1 MWEADD
7 VSRIGWYKERA
18 RLITS
23 ADKHLGKNWE
33 DEFVVCLFCFPV
45 LASARFMS
53 TKAETVKPKKVPMS
67 HASLVEVG
75 YPKSWIKNDASNF
88 LRLVFL
94 SLSFSLG
101 KDWDVS
107 TIPSSYQPPKNY
119 SISAPGRSYLEDQL
133 VIGKNKPLKDRFVG
147 PLPNSQTLYPS
158 GKLT

>member
-1 MWEADD
+1 MMFPGLVGTKKGPDWSLRQISILEK
-7 VSRIGWYKERA
+7 IGRMSLLFASSAFPFWQALDLCPPKLKWNQKRCPWVMPVWW
-18 RLITS
+18 RLGTQ
-23 ADKHLGKNWE
+23 
-33 DEFVVCLFCFPV
+33 
-45 LASARFMS
+45 
-53 TKAETVKPKKVPMS
+53 KVGLKVTPPIS
-67 HASLVEVG
+67 YDLSF
-75 YPKSWIKNDASNF
+75 S
-88 LRLVFL
+88 L

-119 SISAPGRSYLEDQL
+119 SISAPGRSYLEDRL